1 MDAEGTG
8 GGGGRGGG
16 GGGGRGVGPTGVGSD
31 TGVPT
36 QQGGSYG
43 QRGGGSV
50 TVGARDRNAPEQRQ
64 ERVQEKGGG
73 GWDWEKSSK
82 KGTVVLGPMKKIV
95 LLHGWAKM
103 RTLGCAGP
111 EAARRR
117 DHATYGPYDLKFILL
132 PSCPFPQSQLRTGV

>member
-1 MDAEGTG
+1 MEFFVYDKSKYLQGITSQSPFRLREYPRRIPPARGQTKKPGWWFNMPMDAEGTG

-64 ERVQEKGGG
+64 ERVQEKGGLG
-73 GWDWEKSSK
+73 LGK
-82 KGTVVLGPMKKIV
+82 VL
-95 LLHGWAKM
+95 
-103 RTLGCAGP
+103 
-111 EAARRR
+111 
-117 DHATYGPYDLKFILL
+117 
-132 PSCPFPQSQLRTGV
+132 